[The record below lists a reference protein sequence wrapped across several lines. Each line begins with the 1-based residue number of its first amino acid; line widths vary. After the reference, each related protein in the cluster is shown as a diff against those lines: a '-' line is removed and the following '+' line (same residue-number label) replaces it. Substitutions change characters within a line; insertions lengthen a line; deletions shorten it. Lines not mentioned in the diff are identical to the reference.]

1 MVGVEPRQEAPMR
14 RLALVLLTAAAFA
27 PLASSRA
34 QTGDQPVRKPG
45 WWELQVVV
53 SGPTPEPQR
62 QTAHM
67 CTDAATDKASFM
79 GPPAPGC
86 PTPKMTKT
94 GAGWSVTTKCD
105 LGQMKLTA
113 DAVATGDFNDRYHI
127 DIDTR
132 MDPPPAP
139 QLTDIKVAV
148 DAHWVGL
155 CPAGRKPGDTV
166 DANGNLV
173 TQGGGP

>member
-1 MVGVEPRQEAPMR
+1 MR
-14 RLALVLLTAAAFA
+14 RLALILLAAAAFA

-34 QTGDQPVRKPG
+34 QSDEQPVRKPG

-62 QTAHM
+62 QTLHM
-67 CTDAATDKASFM
+67 CTDAATDKVSFM

-86 PTPKMTKT
+86 PPSKMTKT
-94 GAGWSVTTKCD
+94 ATGWTIAARCD
-105 LGQMKLTA
+105 LGQIKLSV
-113 DAVATGDFNDRYHI
+113 DALATGDFNDRYHL

-139 QLTDIKVAV
+139 QLTDIKVAM
-148 DAHWVGL
+148 DGHWVGQ

-166 DANGNLV
+166 DAGGNLMN
-173 TQGGGP
+173 QGAPGP